1 MEKRELRKRVIR
13 LKDSKDSMKQF
24 QSRAFMNDKEKANYM
39 KSYYILQ
46 GRIKELELLIKEEEL
61 DDEDI
66 IYRPWK

>member
-1 MEKRELRKRVIR
+1 MEKRELRKRLIR

-24 QSRAFMNDKEKANYM
+24 QSRAFMNDKEKTNYM

-61 DDEDI
+61 NDEDI